1 MLELSILIG
10 LVAAG
15 GALTFVFDTNNDVA
29 DPPRNEQEPNGDVDG
44 RLLEPQ
50 PTDEDSAF
58 DFVLTDTGSAE
69 WLEDVVQVVSASDE
83 LLNLSDEVPV
93 LITNG
98 ETADNVDTSGL
109 SNVIVYSGEADTVT
123 GGDMNGVF
131 ISISSG
137 GASVSGGETDGIF
150 LANGE
155 GDTVYAGDG
164 EDLLISGDKGSF
176 LDGGAGDDTIYGSP
190 SDLLVNLPHTS
201 IENYV
206 DQGIDTLQG
215 GAGNDIIYAASGDQ
229 ISGGEG
235 NDTFHIFGM
244 GASILDYSAEDDNCV
259 IAIEDTKLF
268 PDGIKEYDGK
278 KWETLE
284 NEEEVEVYFDGE
296 LVLSVSRSEGM
307 HISLE
312 IGSVAAPERFN
323 IFSIEPTVGSGI
335 VIAPFSNV

>member
-109 SNVIVYSGEADTVT
+109 SNVIVYSGDAEVPARAD
-123 GGDMNGVF
+123 GR
-131 ISISSG
+131 SG
-137 GASVSGGETDGIF
+137 RGCRTWRPRWSVHNPWS
-150 LANGE
+150 
-155 GDTVYAGDG
+155 
-164 EDLLISGDKGSF
+164 
-176 LDGGAGDDTIYGSP
+176 
-190 SDLLVNLPHTS
+190 
-201 IENYV
+201 
-206 DQGIDTLQG
+206 
-215 GAGNDIIYAASGDQ
+215 
-229 ISGGEG
+229 
-235 NDTFHIFGM
+235 
-244 GASILDYSAEDDNCV
+244 
-259 IAIEDTKLF
+259 
-268 PDGIKEYDGK
+268 
-278 KWETLE
+278 
-284 NEEEVEVYFDGE
+284 
-296 LVLSVSRSEGM
+296 
-307 HISLE
+307 
-312 IGSVAAPERFN
+312 
-323 IFSIEPTVGSGI
+323 
-335 VIAPFSNV
+335 